1 MIVAM
6 MMLLTGS
13 KLNQADCFELNLLDF
28 ILSPTYLSF
37 NQRLHTHLER
47 QQSDSLKGY

>member
-28 ILSPTYLSF
+28 IISPTYLSVPVNGF
-37 NQRLHTHLER
+37 SGPRP
-47 QQSDSLKGY
+47 DSKSFLLQ